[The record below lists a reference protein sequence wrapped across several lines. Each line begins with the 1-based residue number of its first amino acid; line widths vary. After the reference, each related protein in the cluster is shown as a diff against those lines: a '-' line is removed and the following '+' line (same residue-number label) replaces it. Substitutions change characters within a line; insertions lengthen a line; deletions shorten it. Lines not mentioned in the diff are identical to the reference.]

1 MAIEQVG
8 RARLF
13 RRRRTRRD
21 DAQIAVD
28 LHGIGIDDRPAVLF
42 GQRQRQRR
50 LAAGSGAGN
59 EDDLWFAH
67 GVDVVGFCAN

>member
-1 MAIEQVG
+1 MAVQQMG
-8 RARLF
+8 DARLL

-28 LHGIGIDDRPAVLF
+28 LHGIGIDDAAAKLL

-50 LAAGSGAGN
+50 LAARGRPC
-59 EDDLWFAH
+59 DKHRPF
-67 GVDVVGFCAN
+67 